1 MLQLIKH
8 IIDFIFP
15 KISIVT
21 GNRLNEN
28 NSNDYVEDNILN
40 SLEKVTPKE
49 LNRLNNKVNS
59 DSAFSL
65 YDFDESS
72 PIQQIIHHLK
82 YRGMKRV
89 GILLGELIG
98 KELEK
103 DSNENLEEFDYIIP
117 VPLYKTKL
125 RERGYNQSE
134 YLSKGLNNV
143 LNIEIVNYLVNRT
156 RHTKSQT
163 KLTLAERVE
172 NVKDAFEINKKYR
185 GTLDSKKI
193 ILVDDVIT
201 TGSTLNEV
209 IKVLREE
216 NVSKIFV
223 ITVAMTKK

>member
-1 MLQLIKH
+1 MLQIIKH
-8 IIDFIFP
+8 ITDFIFP

-28 NSNDYVEDNILN
+28 NSNDYVEDDVLN
-40 SLEKVTPKE
+40 SLKKVTSKE
-49 LNRLNNKVNS
+49 FNRLNSKVNS

-72 PIQQIIHHLK
+72 PIQQIIHYLK

-89 GILLGELIG
+89 GIFLGELIG

-134 YLSKGLNNV
+134 YLCKGLNNV
-143 LNIEIVNYLVNRT
+143 LNIEILNDLVNRT
-156 RHTKSQT
+156 RHTRSQT

-172 NVKDAFEINKKYR
+172 NVKNAFEINKKFI
-185 GTLDSKKI
+185 GTIVDKKI
-193 ILVDDVIT
+193 ILVDDIIT

-216 NVSKIFV
+216 KVSKIFV
-223 ITVAMTKK
+223 ITAAMMKK